1 MSPWWNLPFAVLAL
15 LALWCRVAAS
25 QRAVDAVAGL
35 LAFFGVD
42 DESPRQAAADFF
54 GIAGVSGLLFVGW
67 GDELAGLAAIQDAW
81 LLVDAV
87 LTALGLG
94 LLGAWLLARLDPG
107 DGAELQPQRISRE
120 MTMIEVDDLPQRP
133 GRDPV

>member
-1 MSPWWNLPFAVLAL
+1 MNLWWNLPFAVLAL
-15 LALWCRVAAS
+15 LALWCRVAAPV
-25 QRAVDAVAGL
+25 RAVDAVAGL

-67 GDELAGLAAIQDAW
+67 GDEIAGLTAIEDAW

-94 LLGAWLLARLDPG
+94 LVGAWLLARLDPG
-107 DGAELQPQRISRE
+107 DGAEPQPQRISRE
-120 MTMIEVDDLPQRP
+120 MTMIEVDDLPTRP